1 MQEDGQE
8 QGAWLP
14 ARGPAEA
21 GSVHGEDSQETLSP
35 KEGDG
40 GPEDTSMTVN
50 LQPAGRT

>member
-21 GSVHGEDSQETLSP
+21 GRVRGEGSQEMLSP
-35 KEGDG
+35 EEGDG
-40 GPEDTSMTVN
+40 GPEDTSVAVN

>member
-14 ARGPAEA
+14 ARAPAEA
-21 GSVHGEDSQETLSP
+21 GRVRGEGSQETLSP
-35 KEGDG
+35 EEGDG
-40 GPEDTSMTVN
+40 GPEDTSVAVN